1 MWPVDRPLRQATAND
16 GLFYGLV
23 MMGFR
28 YMKLIENYNNR
39 RPGGVRR
46 SGIWVVSAA
55 LLGTA
60 VVAAQAPD
68 GGSNLSFDTATVKP
82 STLPKLPDFPLD
94 VRNAKTKGGHLDAA
108 FPLFNFIAFAC
119 KLNAAE
125 ARAAL
130 SQAPKW
136 VAEDRF
142 EINATAKGDPTKD
155 QLRVMM
161 QTLLSDRFKL
171 KVHFENKDIP
181 VMALTLVTPGK
192 TGPKLRPHAA
202 GPPCPDAWL
211 AKPGTPAGDVFPPNC
226 DSAAMWDRKGMRLI
240 GDRNTSMA
248 LLADAIYSYGNIAG
262 EVDKPVLDKTGLD
275 GTYDFTLEYAPPA
288 PASPQ
293 LQADRTKKVAVP
305 KATPFLNAMRDQL
318 GLKLAPSKGPLRV
331 LVIDHVEKLPEEGR
345 K

>member
-1 MWPVDRPLRQATAND
+1 
-16 GLFYGLV
+16 
-23 MMGFR
+23 MGFR
-28 YMKLIENYNNR
+28 DMKLIENYNNR
-39 RPGGVRR
+39 RPGGFRR
-46 SGIWVVSAA
+46 CGWVLSAA
-55 LLGTA
+55 FLGTA
-60 VVAAQAPD
+60 VLAAQSDA
-68 GGSNLSFDTATVKP
+68 GSNLSFDTATVKP

-94 VRNAKTKGGHLDAA
+94 VRNAKTRGGHLDAT

-142 EINATAKGDPTKD
+142 EINVTAKGDPDKD
-155 QLRVMM
+155 QMRVMM

-171 KVHFENKDIP
+171 KVHFDNKDTP
-181 VMALTLVTPGK
+181 VMALTLVAPGK

-211 AKPGTPAGDVFPPNC
+211 AKPGTPTADVFPPNC

-262 EVDKPVLDKTGLD
+262 EVDKPVVDKTGLG

-288 PASPQ
+288 PAVPQ
-293 LQADRTKKVAVP
+293 PQAERSKKAAAPAAP
-305 KATPFLNAMRDQL
+305 KTTPFLNAVRDQL
-318 GLKLAPSKGPLRV
+318 GLKLVPSKGSLRL